1 MNTFNKVME
10 VFMAIIGTVM
20 LIFALDHIVGYVG
33 IIHLAALMVGQQLVT
48 MAIRSAVKGR

>member
-20 LIFALDHIVGYVG
+20 LIFALDNIVGYVG